1 MIFLFLKKDVFD
13 ILKKFIML
21 NFKTI
26 SRPINTGEKL
36 CINDG
41 TSKIDEQFFRRT
53 VGSLIYLTYTRQD
66 TMFPISMTSIFMHCS
81 SSHHLGA

>member
-1 MIFLFLKKDVFD
+1 MLD

-53 VGSLIYLTYTRQD
+53 VGSLIYLTYTRRD
-66 TMFPISMTSIFMHCS
+66 IMFSISMISIFMHYS
-81 SSHHLGA
+81 SSHHLEA